1 MHRIGNWKG
10 EREGVN
16 VNNVNGRV
24 EDVEREERN
33 REREKRGDSLVLCVE
48 CMMYVVKGVREREK
62 ERKREKTPTDAGMK
76 ATTNNNDIVLD
87 WNRMFFTRKIL
98 VYVKYFIR
106 FCLFIKMF

>member
-24 EDVEREERN
+24 EAVEREERN

-48 CMMYVVKGVREREK
+48 CMMYVVKGVRERERK
-62 ERKREKTPTDAGMK
+62 EERENAH
-76 ATTNNNDIVLD
+76 
-87 WNRMFFTRKIL
+87 
-98 VYVKYFIR
+98 
-106 FCLFIKMF
+106 